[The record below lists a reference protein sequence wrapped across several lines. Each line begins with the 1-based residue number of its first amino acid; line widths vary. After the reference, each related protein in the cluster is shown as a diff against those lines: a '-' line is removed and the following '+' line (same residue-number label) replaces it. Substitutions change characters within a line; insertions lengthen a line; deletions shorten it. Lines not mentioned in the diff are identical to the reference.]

1 MRFNVVAQV
10 SERVARSHR
19 RVRRMMLGKLS
30 AVVAIVTVGACAT
43 GHASKSEQHQQQM
56 VVHLTNDLAPPSDVT
71 VYAVS
76 TDGVRVLLGDVPPND
91 HRVLR
96 IPGDIAAG
104 TTFHILA
111 DRGLG
116 RPVVSQPV
124 TASSTDLII
133 DWDLQTNSMWFPEVG
148 P

>member
-1 MRFNVVAQV
+1 MRTNLVADE
-10 SERVARSHR
+10 SGRARLVPRTIR
-19 RVRRMMLGKLS
+19 RSIFGKLS
-30 AVVAIVTVGACAT
+30 ALVAIAMIGACAT
-43 GHASKSEQHQQQM
+43 GHAKQGGHAQQM
-56 VVHLTNDLAPPSDVT
+56 VVHLTNDVAPPADIT
-71 VYAVS
+71 VYAV
-76 TDGVRVLLGDVPPND
+76 TNDGIRVLLGDVPPND

-96 IPGDIAAG
+96 IPGDISAG

-116 RPVVSQPV
+116 RPVVSQAI

-148 P
+148 Q

>member
-1 MRFNVVAQV
+1 MRFNVVTRV
-10 SERVARSHR
+10 SERAMRSRGH
-19 RVRRMMLGKLS
+19 VRRMMLGNLS
-30 AVVAIVTVGACAT
+30 AVVAIATVGACAT
-43 GHASKSEQHQQQM
+43 GHASKSDEHMKQM
-56 VVHLTNDLAPPSDVT
+56 VVHLSNDLAPPADVS
-71 VYAVS
+71 VYVVS
-76 TDGVRVLLGDVPPND
+76 SEGVRVLLGDVPPND

-96 IPGDIAAG
+96 IPGDVSAG

-116 RPVVSQPV
+116 RPVVSQAI

>member
-10 SERVARSHR
+10 SERAARSR
-19 RVRRMMLGKLS
+19 RHVRRMMLGKLS
-30 AVVAIVTVGACAT
+30 AVVAMVTVGACAT
-43 GHASKSEQHQQQM
+43 
-56 VVHLTNDLAPPSDVT
+56 
-71 VYAVS
+71 
-76 TDGVRVLLGDVPPND
+76 D

-96 IPGDIAAG
+96 IPGDVAAG
-104 TTFHILA
+104 TSFHILA

-116 RPVVSQPV
+116 RPVVSQGV

-148 P
+148 Q

>member
-1 MRFNVVAQV
+1 
-10 SERVARSHR
+10 
-19 RVRRMMLGKLS
+19 MLRKLS
-30 AVVAIVTVGACAT
+30 AVVAIASVVACAT
-43 GHASKSEQHQQQM
+43 GHASKNEHVKQL
-56 VVHLTNDLAPPSDVT
+56 VVHLTNDLAPPADVT

-76 TDGVRVLLGDVPPND
+76 TDGVRVPLGDVPPNE

-96 IPGDIAAG
+96 IPSDVESG

-116 RPVVSQPV
+116 RSVVSQPI

-133 DWDLQTNSMWFPEVG
+133 DWDLQANSMWFPEVG
-148 P
+148 Q

>member
-1 MRFNVVAQV
+1 MRFNVVARV
-10 SERVARSHR
+10 SDGVTRRRH

-30 AVVAIVTVGACAT
+30 AVVALAIVGACAT
-43 GHASKSEQHQQQM
+43 GHASKNEQHVKQM
-56 VVHLTNDLAPPSDVT
+56 VVHLTNDLAPPSDVM
-71 VYAVS
+71 VHAVS

-91 HRVLR
+91 HCVLR

-116 RPVVSQPV
+116 RPVVSQSI
-124 TASSTDLII
+124 TASSTALLI
-133 DWDLQTNSMWFPEVG
+133 DWDLHAN
-148 P
+148 

>member
-1 MRFNVVAQV
+1 MRFNVVTRV
-10 SERVARSHR
+10 S
-19 RVRRMMLGKLS
+19 MLGKLS
-30 AVVAIVTVGACAT
+30 AVVALSTVGACMT
-43 GHASKSEQHQQQM
+43 GHASKTEQHQKQM

-71 VYAVS
+71 VYVVS
-76 TDGVRVLLGDVPPND
+76 GEGVRVLLGDVPPND

-96 IPGDIAAG
+96 IPSDVSAG
-104 TTFHILA
+104 TSFRILA

-148 P
+148 Q